1 MRAAVYTRTGKARDV
16 LRVRDLGMRE
26 PGPGEV
32 RVRISLSGINPS
44 DVKRRDGQTPSR
56 IDGFQVP
63 HMDGVGRID
72 AVGPGVA
79 PGRVGQRVWLWM
91 AALSSPWGT
100 AAEHCVV
107 PHEQAVPLPDH
118 VPDELGASLGVP
130 ALTAHLCLFPDG
142 PLQGTD
148 VLVAGGAGAVGH
160 FAIELAKWAGA
171 RVATTVSSPAKAE
184 LASQAGADLVVNYRT
199 EDAISRIRAFSDGIN
214 RVVEVAPAANWELD
228 TAVCAT
234 GARIVAYSV
243 DRPTLE
249 LPLLPS
255 LTSLVTIR
263 FLLVYG
269 APRDAVIEAAREV
282 TAAAAAGALTPLPV
296 HSFSL
301 ARIAAAHEAVEA
313 GVTGKVIIDLRE

>member
-1 MRAAVYTRTGKARDV
+1 M
-16 LRVRDLGMRE
+16 RDLEMRE
-26 PGPGEV
+26 PGRGEV

-44 DVKRRDGQTPSR
+44 DVKRRDGRTPSR

-79 PGRVGQRVWLWM
+79 PDRVGQRVWLWM

-100 AAEHCVV
+100 AAEQCVV

-199 EDAISRIRAFSDGIN
+199 EDAITRIRAFSDGIN

-263 FLLVYG
+263 FLLVYS